1 MRSGIS
7 TERVRRKAMTTGR
20 WTLPDL
26 PSALA
31 RCEEQNLRG
40 ISCTLHVLNEYTR
53 TDEEAET
60 VSAAYREAI
69 SGIAARELDAS
80 VSVKLS
86 SLGALQNGDAA
97 MERTLDLC
105 REANRKKAGF
115 EIDMEGKGLIGAAI
129 EAAGLCRKGNL
140 PVTLA
145 LQAYLYRS
153 AGDMRLL
160 LALGITPRFVKGAY
174 HGDISDFTGIQ
185 ERFLELVKD
194 AHRYEVPF
202 HIGTHDPVLLQEIQ
216 CLASDRKDRVQF
228 GFLFGLADRT
238 KQEMADEGWQ
248 VSEYIPY
255 GTGADAYV
263 ARRER
268 YLRELGS
275 FGRKPVP

>member
-1 MRSGIS
+1 
-7 TERVRRKAMTTGR
+7 MTTGR

-26 PSALA
+26 ASALA
-31 RCEEQNLRG
+31 RCKEQNLQG
-40 ISCTLHVLNEYTR
+40 ISCTLHVLDEYTR
-53 TDEEAET
+53 NAEEADNIST
-60 VSAAYREAI
+60 SYREAI
-69 SGIAARELDAS
+69 SGIARNGIDAS

-86 SLGALQNGDAA
+86 SLGALYDGDAA

-105 REANRKKAGF
+105 REANQKKAGF
-115 EIDMEGKGLIGAAI
+115 EIDIEGKGLTSAAI

-153 AGDMRLL
+153 TGDLRIL

-174 HGDISDFTGIQ
+174 HGDITDFAGIQ
-185 ERFLELVKD
+185 ARFLDLVKD
-194 AHRYEVPF
+194 AHRYEVSF
-202 HIGTHDPVLLQEIQ
+202 HVGTHDPVLLQEIR
-216 CLASDRKDRVQF
+216 CLAADRRNRIQF

-238 KQEMADEGWQ
+238 KQEMAADGWQ

-255 GTGADAYV
+255 GTRAEVYV

-275 FGRKPVP
+275 LGRKPVP